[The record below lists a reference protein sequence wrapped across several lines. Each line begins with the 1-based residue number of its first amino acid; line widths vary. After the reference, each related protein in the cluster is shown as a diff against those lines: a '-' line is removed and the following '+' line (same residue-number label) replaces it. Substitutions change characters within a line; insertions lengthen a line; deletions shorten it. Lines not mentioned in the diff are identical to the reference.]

1 MSDDNLPALISQ
13 NPMTITA
20 AKRGTLPD
28 ASGLL
33 PMSVM
38 SQRLGKHAMQ
48 TAYTVLILLTLVG
61 VSRLLARLIPLPLP
75 LVQIAAGALLAWPTL
90 GLHVALD
97 PELFLFL
104 FLPPLLFSD
113 AGGCPSATSGATAA
127 RF

>member
-1 MSDDNLPALISQ
+1 MGLLLSGRLKKTVEDYATYTPGKRGGPTLCPFEAGLRAMNAGDAGRPRLMYQHPI
-13 NPMTITA
+13 TIA
-20 AKRGTLPD
+20 SAKRGTLPD

-75 LVQIAAGALLAWPTL
+75 LVQIAAGALLA
-90 GLHVALD
+90 
-97 PELFLFL
+97 
-104 FLPPLLFSD
+104 
-113 AGGCPSATSGATAA
+113 
-127 RF
+127 